1 MGTQDDDARGTNPR
15 AHPHPKN
22 NNMRTNLQDQPG
34 TPVSTETRFPA
45 PHVRSLVW
53 DGDELVDWVGGGV
66 RYGLQGETHDPCV
79 RYAYSFDMAVTLEG
93 SGYSVIYKRLGTKG
107 LVLKDGRVLRDINRA
122 FYHAESYEYPVAL
135 FRLPSGRPAIVHCPD
150 EYCRLRI
157 DDLETGELI
166 ATASEA
172 AGDFFHSRL
181 SVSPDGRWLTSAGWM
196 WHPVDDVAHYDLHAA
211 LADGSTLDAI
221 AVNLDVLTDRGNAA
235 GFDRRNRVVVTGD
248 LFSDEDDG
256 VAGGSTVVRL
266 TPGTGAPAERI
277 PVDIDSVFMAVG
289 DDHLLLLGGHPRL
302 LSLASGQVVA
312 EWPDIQ
318 TVVPCC
324 AIQSSG
330 PAWTHLAIDVP
341 RARIAIAH
349 DEQVTVIAFDVPGLD

>member
-1 MGTQDDDARGTNPR
+1 
-15 AHPHPKN
+15 
-22 NNMRTNLQDQPG
+22 MRTNIQDHAG
-34 TPVSTETRFPA
+34 TPVSTETRFAA
-45 PHVRSLVW
+45 PHVRSLAW
-53 DGDELVDWVGGGV
+53 DGDELVDWAAGGV
-66 RYGLQGETHDPCV
+66 RYGLQGELHDPCV
-79 RYAYSFDMAVTLEG
+79 RYAYSFDMAVALED
-93 SGYSVIYKRLGTKG
+93 SGYSVLYKRLGTKG

-122 FYHAESYEYPVAL
+122 FYHAENYEYPIAL

-166 ATASEA
+166 ATASED

-181 SVSPDGRWLTSAGWM
+181 SVSPDGRWLVSAGWM
-196 WHPVDDVAHYDLHAA
+196 WHPVDDVAYYDLHAA
-211 LADGSTLDAI
+211 LADGSTLDTATRE
-221 AVNLDVLTDRGNAA
+221 LDVLTDRGNAA
-235 GFDRRNRVVVTGD
+235 GFDRRSRVVVTADMTGFD
-248 LFSDEDDG
+248 DDETG
-256 VAGGSTVVRL
+256 VEGGPCVVRL
-266 TPGTGAPAERI
+266 AAGTGKPPERI

-302 LSLASGQVVA
+302 LSLATGQVVA
-312 EWPDIQ
+312 EWPDIK

-330 PAWTHLAIDVP
+330 HEWTHFAIDVP
-341 RARIAIAH
+341 RARIAITH